1 MIFRNNNGEL
11 MDIKR
16 CNFKNDQLFY
26 AKIMTIKLKKEKK
39 QQNVHSAFMV
49 KESSKPGLY
58 SKQAIDKLMQE
69 LS

>member
-11 MDIKR
+11 IDIKR
-16 CNFKNDQLFY
+16 SDFKNDRLFY
-26 AKIMTIKLKKEKK
+26 TKIMSVKSKKDTK
-39 QQNVHSAFMV
+39 QQNVQSAFMV
-49 KESSKPGLY
+49 KESSKPVIY

>member
-11 MDIKR
+11 INIKR
-16 CNFKNDQLFY
+16 CDFKDDQLFY
-26 AKIMTIKLKKEKK
+26 AKIMTIKVKKERK
-39 QQNVHSAFMV
+39 QQNVHSAFMI